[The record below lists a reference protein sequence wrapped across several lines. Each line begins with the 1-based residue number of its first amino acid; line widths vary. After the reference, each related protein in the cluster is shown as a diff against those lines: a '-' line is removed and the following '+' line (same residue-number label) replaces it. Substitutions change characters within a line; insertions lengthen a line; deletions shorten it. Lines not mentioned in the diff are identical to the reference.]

1 LQYLSSTGPESAE
14 ENTFSSLK
22 GGGDLK
28 SRAMFTEIP
37 KRVRDDNK
45 RKTKQFGHVEPWT
58 DEDQAW
64 FGICFPLY
72 YMKRRR
78 IER

>member
-1 LQYLSSTGPESAE
+1 
-14 ENTFSSLK
+14 
-22 GGGDLK
+22 
-28 SRAMFTEIP
+28 MFTEIP
-37 KRVRDDNK
+37 KRVRDDDK
-45 RKTKQFGHVEPWT
+45 RKTKQFGHVEPLT